1 MTNNKLEPVRE
12 QILAQ
17 FSPREV
23 NFAELEVGLD
33 HIYGTN
39 LKHSRLALGWS
50 QEKMATEVGVS
61 LSQYRKYES
70 GSDYA
75 RMGTTARYMMR
86 TGVPFQYF
94 FLGGGYDYLFSSLTI
109 RADLLQMQIF
119 VGQSNDSE
127 FNHFLHLLS
136 EMLEVPLPA
145 PLDTDGLIWP
155 SRQEVA
161 AEIDG
166 YYAMVADGLRSFRD
180 VLHIPQDMVADLLG
194 IASSTM
200 GNYERASNEPHFNVI
215 MALRLWAATGVNPLW
230 LTYGSHF
237 FNMRMLQHKRME
249 YLCQMLH
256 GLPVP
261 ALPNLTQAVVAL
273 GTLRAD
279 VRGSRS

>member
-1 MTNNKLEPVRE
+1 MSTNKLEPVRE

-17 FSPREV
+17 FSPRAV
-23 NFAELEVGLD
+23 NFADLEVGLD
-33 HIYGTN
+33 HIYGSN
-39 LKHSRLALGWS
+39 LKRCRLALSWS
-50 QEKMATEVGVS
+50 QERLATEIGIS
-61 LSQYRKYES
+61 LSQYRKYEN
-70 GSDYA
+70 GRDYA

-109 RADLLQMQIF
+109 RADLLHLQIF
-119 VGQSNDSE
+119 VGQSSDVE
-127 FNHFLHLLS
+127 FNHFVNLLS
-136 EMLEVPLPA
+136 EMLEVPLPP
-145 PLDTDGLIWP
+145 PLTTDGLRWP
-155 SRQEVA
+155 DKNEVA

-180 VLHIPQDMVADLLG
+180 VVQIPQDVVADLLG
-194 IASSTM
+194 IATSTM

-256 GLPVP
+256 DLPVP
-261 ALPNLTQAVVAL
+261 ALPHMTQAVIAL
-273 GTLRAD
+273 GTLRSD
-279 VRGSRS
+279 VRSSRS